1 MRGWKNFLY
10 KQHRFF
16 RRLCGVFFISTH
28 YEYERDRSGNQR
40 KEFVGYK
47 VVHDTVIRF
56 DFDHQRLGALIAHI
70 RATKAN
76 PEISITFTVKKPAG
90 VQDEIL
96 RNAAIN
102 ARRKAEILTEASG
115 ARLGELQS
123 INYSW
128 DEVRV
133 FSETRMQPMALMSAN
148 MASMDFEPDEI
159 ETKDSATFTWTIL

>member
-102 ARRKAEILTEASG
+102 ARRKAEIFTEASG
-115 ARLGELQS
+115 ARLGERTWLAWTLNQMKLKRKILLLS
-123 INYSW
+123 LGQFYKHTKSLP
-128 DEVRV
+128 
-133 FSETRMQPMALMSAN
+133 FTG
-148 MASMDFEPDEI
+148 DFLFE
-159 ETKDSATFTWTIL
+159 